1 MAQLTGYRLK
11 FDSSDPNQGIF
22 FINGNL
28 TQVSIVGKN
37 SPAELMFLVPASLT
51 TGDYSLEI
59 RSSMGNG
66 TVRTGVLAET
76 LTVS

>member
-1 MAQLTGYRLK
+1 MGQLTGYRLK
-11 FDSSDPNQGIF
+11 FDASDPNLGIF
-22 FINGNL
+22 FINGS
-28 TQVSIVGKN
+28 TTRVSIVGKN
-37 SPAELMFLVPASLT
+37 GPSELMFLVPASLT
-51 TGDYSLEI
+51 PGDYSLEI